1 MQYVQ
6 FGSTGMKVSRLC
18 LGGMMFSRKL
28 DLDASRV
35 VVDEALDA
43 GVNFIDTA
51 ESYGESEEFLGKILD
66 RRRDKVYLATKVYT
80 KRAAEGRQGGGGRN
94 SRANILFSLER
105 SLTLLKTDHVD
116 LYQLHH
122 ADYETPL
129 DETVEALDAIVRQ
142 GKARYLGVSNHYAW
156 QIARMIGESKRRG
169 FDPIVSNQCS
179 YSIVD
184 RPIEIETVPMAKRF
198 NLALMAYY
206 PLRGGVLTGKYRREE
221 IVPAGTR
228 AEQDPKLQVLLSK
241 PSLWDVLEKL
251 DAVAKRNG
259 LAMNQVAMLWVLA
272 KDFVTCP
279 ILGGSKP
286 EHFRMMHEI
295 ADRKLSDADVKEID
309 EASKEFAY
317 KPFVNQP
324 IERGPELAEQW

>member
-6 FGSTGMKVSRLC
+6 FGETGMKVSRFC

-28 DLDASRV
+28 DQDASRL
-35 VVDEALDA
+35 VVDEALDR

-51 ESYGESEEFLGKILD
+51 ESYGESEEFLGRILD
-66 RRRDKVYLATKVYT
+66 GRRDKVYLATKVYT
-80 KRAAEGRQGGGGRN
+80 KWAADGQCGRN

-122 ADYETPL
+122 VDYETAV
-129 DETVEALDAIVRQ
+129 DETLEALDAIVKQ
-142 GKARYLGVSNHYAW
+142 GKTRFVGVSNHYAW
-156 QIARMIGESKRRG
+156 QMAQMIGESRRRG

-184 RPIEIETVPMAKRF
+184 RPIEIEMVPMAKRF
-198 NLALMAYY
+198 NLALMVYY
-206 PLRGGVLTGKYRREE
+206 PLRGGVLTGKYRRGEG
-221 IVPAGTR
+221 VPAGTR
-228 AEQDPKLQVLLSK
+228 AEQDAKLQILLSK
-241 PSLWDVLEKL
+241 PQLWDVLETV
-251 DAVAKRNG
+251 DAVAKRNS

-272 KDFVTCP
+272 KGFVTCP

-286 EHFRMMHEI
+286 EHFRMMYEI
-295 ADRKLSDADVKEID
+295 ADRKLIDADVKEID
-309 EASKEFAY
+309 EASKGFAY

-324 IERGPELAEQW
+324 IDRGPDLAEQW